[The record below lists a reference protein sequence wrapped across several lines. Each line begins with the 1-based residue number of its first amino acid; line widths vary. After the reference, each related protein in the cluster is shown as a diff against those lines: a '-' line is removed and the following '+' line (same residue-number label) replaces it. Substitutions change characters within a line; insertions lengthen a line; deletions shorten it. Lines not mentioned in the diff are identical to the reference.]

1 MTRIGIIGSGFGLY
15 GLLPAFNSIK
25 GCEVVSICGKKTER
39 LLKYCESIGLTKIYT
54 HWEEMLENEKL
65 DAVAIA
71 VVPRVQY
78 KIAKTAIKKGFHIFA
93 EKPLAASLKDAED
106 LFTLAKKKKIVTAVD
121 FIFPEI
127 EEWKK
132 AKELIDKK
140 TYGELKQIKLKWNF
154 LSYDIKN
161 GIQTWKT
168 SVEDGGGA
176 LSFYMSHSLNY
187 LEYFGGQIV
196 KTKSIFTYSKES
208 KNGAEVGVD
217 MLLRFKNKIS
227 GTVNFRCDAP
237 DENTHKISFVCEKE
251 TIVLE
256 SNKGVTQNF
265 SLQVFDKKGPKI
277 IIVKKDEIK
286 EGEDERV
293 LIVKKLA
300 TRFIDGCKKGKQVS
314 PSFAEGVRVQRLIE
328 QIRKEVF

>member
-25 GCEVVSICGKKTER
+25 GCEVVCICGKKTER

-54 HWEEMLENEKL
+54 DWEEMLEKEKL

-78 KIAKTAIKKGFHIFA
+78 KIAKAAIKKGLHIFA
-93 EKPLAASLKDAED
+93 EKPLAASLKDAEE
-106 LFTLAKKKKIVTAVD
+106 LFALAKKKKIVTAVD

-127 EEWKK
+127 DEWKK
-132 AKELIDKK
+132 AKELIDKRM
-140 TYGELKQIKLKWNF
+140 YGELKQIKLKWNF

-237 DENTHKISFVCEKE
+237 AENTHKISFVCENG
-251 TIVLE
+251 TIILE
-256 SNKGVTQNF
+256 NIKGVTQNF
-265 SLQVFDKKGPKI
+265 SLIVFDKDGPKDI
-277 IIVKKDEIK
+277 ALKKVKIA

-293 LIVKKLA
+293 EIVKRIA
-300 TRFIDGCKKGKQVS
+300 SRFIDGCKKRSKVA
-314 PSFAEGVRVQRLIE
+314 PSFAEGVRAQRLIE
-328 QIRKEVF
+328 QIRNEAF